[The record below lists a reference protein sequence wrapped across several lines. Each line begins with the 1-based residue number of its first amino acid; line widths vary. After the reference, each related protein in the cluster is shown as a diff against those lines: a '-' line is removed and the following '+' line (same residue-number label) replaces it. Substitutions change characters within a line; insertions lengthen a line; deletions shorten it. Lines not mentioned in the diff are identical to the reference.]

1 MEIVLIAQIC
11 SFVSL
16 MVFIAYFTSKMESIR
31 NNKVYRGIFIEVFAK
46 TVNND
51 IAPFFDFR
59 AEESSELKRLQKIRN
74 IVVAIWWF
82 NFLLVFGFALSSF

>member
-11 SFVSL
+11 SFVPL

-31 NNKVYRGIFIEVFAK
+31 NNKVYRGIFIEVFAYK
-46 TVNND
+46 VNND

-59 AEESSELKRLQKIRN
+59 AEESSELKRLQKNRN
-74 IVVAIWWF
+74 IVVAIWWL